1 MLTLIRHVPTA
12 LRRLVDDAADVPAD
26 VAEAA
31 SWDPAEE
38 VEPEAVGMT
47 AAGVGAIWRSVE
59 QIYATGMHPGISVV
73 VRRHGQV
80 VLKRAIG
87 HARGNGPDDRGEA
100 KVPMTPATPVCLF
113 SSSKAIAAMLVHLL
127 SERKMI
133 SLLDPVSHYVPA
145 FGRNGKKD
153 ISIYQ
158 LLCHKAGIPT
168 VQVDEDEAEA
178 LLLAPS
184 ALLGRLYAA
193 APDRPG
199 HHHAYH
205 ALTAG
210 FVIADLVE
218 KVSGQSIRRFLR
230 ENVTGPLGLSNM
242 GFGAPKRIAEKV
254 ARNYVTGLRVSLPGN
269 LYLERAIGMKL
280 EHAVHL
286 SNDPAFYRAVIPA
299 GNGVAT
305 ADECSR
311 FFQCLLNGGELDG
324 VRVFKPLTVRR
335 AIVEVGKPEI
345 DRSLLV
351 PIRYSAGM
359 MLGTRPWGLYGP
371 DAGQAFG
378 HLGFTNN
385 LIWADPERA
394 LSVAVLTTGKLILGL
409 HAPYLLGLL
418 SNISRHCP
426 KLSEEG
432 QAERLVVSGMT

>member
-1 MLTLIRHVPTA
+1 VLTLIRHVPTA
-12 LRRLVDDAADVPAD
+12 LRRLVDDAAEVPANIS
-26 VAEAA
+26 EAA
-31 SWDPAEE
+31 TWNPADE
-38 VEPEAVGMT
+38 VEPASVGMT
-47 AAGVGAIWRSVE
+47 EAGVQAIWRSVE

-73 VRRHGQV
+73 LRRHGKV

-87 HARGNGPDDRGEA
+87 HARGNGPDDRGDE
-100 KVPMTPATPVCLF
+100 KVAMTPTTPVCLF

-133 SLLDPVSHYVPA
+133 SLLDPVSHYIPA
-145 FGRNGKKD
+145 FGQNGKQA
-153 ISIYQ
+153 ITIYQ

-168 VQVDEDEAEA
+168 VKVDEDEAEA

-184 ALLGRLYAA
+184 ALLARLYAA

-218 KVSGQSIRRFLR
+218 KVTGQNIRRFLR
-230 ENVTGPLGLSNM
+230 ENLTGPLGLSTM
-242 GFGAPKRIAEKV
+242 GFGAPKRIVERI

-280 EHAVHL
+280 EHAVRL
-286 SNDPAFYRAVIPA
+286 SNEPAFYRAVIPA

-305 ADECSR
+305 ADECSL
-311 FFQCLLNGGELDG
+311 FYECLLNGGEVGG
-324 VRVFKPLTVRR
+324 VRVFDPLTVRR
-335 AIVEVGKPEI
+335 AIAEVGKAEI

-359 MLGTRPWGLYGP
+359 MLGTTPWGLYGP

-394 LSVAVLTTGKLILGL
+394 ISVAVLTTGKLILGL

-418 SNISRHCP
+418 SNVARHCT
-426 KLSEEG
+426 KLTAEE
-432 QAERLVVSGMT
+432 QSARLAATGMA